1 MRDNEMNRGLAIFAA
16 VLGLSFLV
24 FVALDYA
31 PALLGCP
38 IKGNL
43 SAAGERI
50 YHLPGQMYYSQT
62 RINWFRGERWF
73 CSEASALAA
82 GWRKARI

>member
-1 MRDNEMNRGLAIFAA
+1 MFLAFA
-16 VLGLSFLV
+16 
-24 FVALDYA
+24 ALDYA
-31 PALLGCP
+31 PSLFGCH

-50 YHLPGQMYYSQT
+50 YHLPGQIYYSQT

-73 CSEASALAA
+73 CTEEGAIAA